1 MQDFIKNLMGGTNK
15 KQSFVNT
22 LTGYNPPVQSLSTVQ
37 TVQKPVTQA
46 VQKPAVQ
53 PKSTVVG
60 NPSAVSPAV
69 KTPAAQAYVSSIASS
84 PKITNVDNV
93 NKTYMSDGQ
102 QYSVDPT
109 TGRYALSSSIKQAA
123 PTTVSS
129 PSSVSAPTQTVQA
142 AAAQI
147 PKTPSTKDA
156 YLEAYKKYQE
166 AQKMSAE
173 EKSAREAYNNFLAE
187 QSKAVAGR
195 EGRGF
200 GAPIQIV
207 RGEQEK
213 LLRQTQPELARLQG
227 DIGIAQTGREVEIN
241 AAKAGLD
248 MQKDILGLETEANK
262 PVVVD
267 GVAYQRQADGSLK
280 ALTQKEQEAFNLSE
294 GQSRYEI
301 DPATGQYK
309 LVASV
314 AKTYA
319 PKAGGS
325 TTAGQVSSYR
335 AEKATN
341 VINQVDEALNMIS
354 PYTSGLLGTIS
365 GIIPGTGATDLQKAI
380 DSIKAN
386 IGFDELQAMRDASK
400 TGGALGQVAVQEL
413 NSLQSTLGSLDRKQ
427 SPQALYKNLQ
437 DIRDRYSK
445 VAGIVNQIQSQGG
458 SQEASAISQVE
469 YPLGSGQYYN
479 VDSNGDMTPVQ

>member
-22 LTGYNPPVQSLSTVQ
+22 LTGYNPPVQSPSTVQ

-69 KTPAAQAYVSSIASS
+69 KTPAAQAYVQS
-84 PKITNVDNV
+84 K
-93 NKTYMSDGQ
+93 M
-102 QYSVDPT
+102 
-109 TGRYALSSSIKQAA
+109 
-123 PTTVSS
+123 
-129 PSSVSAPTQTVQA
+129 
-142 AAAQI
+142 
-147 PKTPSTKDA
+147 PSTSTTPTPVSTPNTQNYMYQAPAPQTPAQPVATQPQTSSTRDA
-156 YLEAYKKYQE
+156 YINAYKKYQD
-166 AQKMSAE
+166 AQKVSAE
-173 EKSAREAYNNFLAE
+173 EKSAREAYNNFLAD
-187 QSKAVAGR
+187 QSKAIAGR

-200 GAPIQIV
+200 GTPVELV

-213 LLRQTQPELARLQG
+213 LLKQTQPELARLQG
-227 DIGIAQTGREVEIN
+227 DIGIAQAGREADIN
-241 AAKAGLD
+241 AAKSSVDL
-248 MQKDILGLETEANK
+248 QKELLGFDQAEAKAQQEAKK
-262 PVVVD
+262 PIVVD
-267 GVAYQRQADGSLK
+267 GVAYSQQADGSLK
-280 ALTQKEQEAFNLSE
+280 PLTTKEREAFNLSE

-314 AKTYA
+314 GKTYA

-335 AEKATN
+335 AEKAVN
-341 VINQVDEALNMIS
+341 VVNQIDEALNMVS
-354 PYTSGLLGTIS
+354 PYTAGFLGTASGL
-365 GIIPGTGATDLQKAI
+365 IPGTAATDLQKAI
-380 DSIKAN
+380 DAIKAN
-386 IGFDELQAMRDASK
+386 IGFEELAAMREASK

-413 NSLQSTLGSLDRKQ
+413 TSLQSVLGSLDRKQ

-458 SQEASAISQVE
+458 AQESSAISQVE